1 MSEPTLLDL
10 TPEALAQALEVL
22 GHPAYRARQIETAV
36 FQSLAAS
43 YDEISTL
50 PAALRR
56 DLAARIP
63 FTICD
68 PVDFAES
75 PDGETRKT
83 LLRLRD
89 GETIESVTMAYP
101 DRFTA
106 CVSSQV
112 GCAVGCPFCASGQ
125 GGWVRDLCPG
135 EIVAQVLHAAR
146 AASALDRR
154 LTNVVYMG
162 MGEPF
167 SNYDAVL
174 SSIRILNDPRGFG
187 LGARSFTLSTAG
199 DVPGIRRLAGESLQ
213 VNLAVSL
220 HAGNDELRSSLIP
233 LNRRYPL
240 GELLEA
246 CRAYAQSTH
255 RRVTFEIA
263 LIDGVNDGRR
273 HAAEV
278 AERLRGLLC
287 HVNLIPWNPVPN
299 RRWRRSAATAVEAY
313 REVLAEAGIATTVRD
328 SRGVEIQAGCGQLRS
343 RHEAEDPSSA
353 TR

>member
-1 MSEPTLLDL
+1 MAEPTLLDL
-10 TPEALAQALEVL
+10 SPDALARTLEAL
-22 GHPAYRARQIETAV
+22 GHPAYRAQQVETAV
-36 FQSLAAS
+36 FHNLAAS
-43 YDEISTL
+43 YEEITTL

-63 FTICD
+63 FTVCD
-68 PVDFAES
+68 PIDSTES

-83 LLRLRD
+83 LFRLFD

-125 GGWVRDLCPG
+125 GGWVRDLSPG

-146 AASALDRR
+146 AASDADRR

-174 SSIRILNDPRGFG
+174 SSIRILNDPRAFG
-187 LGARSFTLSTAG
+187 LGARAFTLSTAG

-213 VNLAVSL
+213 ANLAVSL
-220 HAGNDELRSSLIP
+220 HAGNDALRNSLIP

-240 GELLEA
+240 DELLEA
-246 CRAYAQSTH
+246 CRAYTKATH

-273 HAAEV
+273 HATEV

-287 HVNLIPWNPVPN
+287 HVNLIPWNPVSH
-299 RRWRRSAATAVEAY
+299 RRWRRSAAAAVETY
-313 REVLAEAGIATTVRD
+313 REVLMKAGIATTVRD

-343 RHEAEDPSSA
+343 RHEEGSI